1 MAIMGPKIESGHLLL
16 LFVLCTSMMLVI
28 SWPVMGSHGELANST
43 SSGVEV
49 VPEFPDAPLVI
60 TDGTLGSD
68 LEKYSPL
75 VLDCW
80 EKGCRPCQSI
90 DRKID
95 EMAADL
101 KGQVVF
107 GKLNINQNAKAT
119 TKYKVFNY
127 PTILIFR
134 NGTLICR
141 HIGDIPKDELEN
153 LVLSKLDVK

>member
-1 MAIMGPKIESGHLLL
+1 ML
-16 LFVLCTSMMLVI
+16 LFVLCASFMLII
-28 SWPVMGSHGELANST
+28 SWPAMGSHDKKANST
-43 SSGVEV
+43 SSGVGV
-49 VPEFPDAPLVI
+49 GPESPDAPLVI

-68 LEKYSPL
+68 LEKYSSL

-80 EKGCRPCQSI
+80 ETGCRPCQSI
-90 DRKID
+90 DRKIG

-107 GKLNINQNAKAT
+107 GKLNINQNAKTT

-127 PTILIFR
+127 PMILIFR

-153 LVLSKLDVK
+153 LILSKLAVK

>member
-1 MAIMGPKIESGHLLL
+1 MAIMGLKIESGHLLV
-16 LFVLCTSMMLVI
+16 LFILCASIMLTT
-28 SWPVMGSHGELANST
+28 SWPVMGSPDKKANST
-43 SSGVEV
+43 STNLG
-49 VPEFPDAPLVI
+49 PEFPDAPLVI
-60 TDGTLGSD
+60 TDRTLRSS

-107 GKLNINQNAKAT
+107 GKLDIKQNAGTA

-127 PTILIFR
+127 PTILIFK
-134 NGTLICR
+134 NGALVYR

-153 LVLSKLDVK
+153 LILSKLGIK

>member
-1 MAIMGPKIESGHLLL
+1 
-16 LFVLCTSMMLVI
+16 
-28 SWPVMGSHGELANST
+28 MGSHDEKANST
-43 SSGVEV
+43 STSVG
-49 VPEFPDAPLVI
+49 PEFPDAPLVI
-60 TDGTLGSD
+60 TDSTLGSA

-80 EKGCRPCQSI
+80 EKGCRPCQLI
-90 DRKID
+90 DRKIG

-107 GKLNINQNAKAT
+107 GKLNINQNAKTT

-153 LVLSKLDVK
+153 LILSKLAVK

>member
-1 MAIMGPKIESGHLLL
+1 MAIMGLKIESDHLLL
-16 LFVLCTSMMLVI
+16 LFILCASIMLTT
-28 SWPVMGSHGELANST
+28 SWPVMGSLDKKANST
-43 SSGVEV
+43 SINLG
-49 VPEFPDAPLVI
+49 PEFPDAPLVI
-60 TDGTLGSD
+60 TDSTLRSS

-107 GKLNINQNAKAT
+107 GKLNIKQNARTA

-127 PTILIFR
+127 PTILIFK
-134 NGTLICR
+134 NSALVYR

-153 LVLSKLDVK
+153 LILSKLGIK